1 MPPYTVAELAE
12 RVAGS
17 VEGDAE
23 RTLTGVAP
31 IAEAGPAHLSFIQ
44 SDQYRRLLDAAR
56 PGAVLAPPGMEITRP
71 DVTVI
76 RVPDPQVAFGRLV
89 ELFKPP
95 PPPPVGIAESASIGR
110 GARLGADVTI
120 GPYAQIRDGA
130 RIGDGC
136 HIGAY
141 TVVGESARIGRGCRI
156 AHGCSVLHDV
166 QLGDRVVL
174 HPGVR
179 VGTDGFGYAE
189 GPSGAEKVPQVGGC
203 VIGDDVEIGANS
215 TIDRGSLGDTVVGD
229 RTKIDNLV
237 HIGHNVEVGSDCMIV
252 AQVGIAGSVK
262 IGDGAALAGQVGVAG
277 HLEIGP
283 GARIGAQAGVIGDVP
298 PGAVYSGYPA
308 RPHREA
314 LRASAALFRLPRLV
328 QKLQA
333 LERAMNARANGPQ
346 ASDDDGKKRGTGS

>member
-1 MPPYTVAELAE
+1 
-12 RVAGS
+12 
-17 VEGDAE
+17 VEGDTE
-23 RTLTGVAP
+23 LTLTGVAP
-31 IAEAGPAHLSFIQ
+31 IAEAGPAQLTFVQ
-44 SDQYRRLLDAAR
+44 SDYYRRVLDAAR
-56 PGAVLAPPGMEITRP
+56 PGAVLAPPGMEIERT

-76 RVPDPQVAFGRLV
+76 RVPDPQLAFGRLV
-89 ELFKPP
+89 ELFHPP
-95 PPPPVGIAESASIGR
+95 PPPPVGVAESASIGR
-110 GARLGADVTI
+110 GVRLGANVTI
-120 GPYAQIRDGA
+120 GPYTQIRDGA
-130 RIGDGC
+130 QVGDEC

-141 TVVGESARIGRGCRI
+141 TVIGESARMGQGCRI
-156 AHGCSVLHDV
+156 AHGCSVLHGV
-166 QLGDRVVL
+166 TLGDRVVL

-179 VGTDGFGYAE
+179 VGTDGFGYAQ

-203 VIGDDVEIGANS
+203 MIGDDVEVGANS
-215 TIDRGSLGDTVVGD
+215 TIDRGSLGDTVIGN

-252 AQVGIAGSVK
+252 AQVGIAGSVR

-277 HLEIGP
+277 HLEIGA

-298 PGAVYSGYPA
+298 AGAVYSGYPA

-333 LERAMNARANGPQ
+333 LERALNSRANGPR
-346 ASDDDGKKRGTGS
+346 ASEDDDRKRGAAS